1 MTLDY
6 NYMNNKFEMADK
18 RGRELLTLII
28 QNHLALGEPVGSRTI
43 SKLSSEG
50 LSPATIRNIM
60 SDLEDAGFLEQ
71 PHTSAGRV
79 PTDQG
84 YRFYVD
90 NILGQTQISQDDE
103 DMIQREML
111 GDSLP
116 GADQIMSRASHLLSQ
131 LSHSVGIVISPNIN
145 RDVVKHIEFVRI
157 SDGRILVI
165 TISRAGLVQD
175 RLVRVAEDFS
185 QDELDHTSKYLNVHF
200 TGKTLSA
207 IHEELVRR
215 MTEEKAL
222 YDRLLQNAILLCHRG
237 LSRDGDS
244 DPEVF
249 VEGASNILAN
259 PEFADLERLRELFLV
274 FEEKRR
280 LVTLL
285 NECMTFEQ
293 EQSAVSIRI
302 GSENNMPSL
311 RRCSVVTASFRYGN
325 QMSGHLG
332 IVGPLRM
339 EYARTINVVS
349 YVARTLE
356 RVLTEAP
363 ATVMS

>member
-1 MTLDY
+1 
-6 NYMNNKFEMADK
+6 MNA
-18 RGRELLTLII
+18 
-28 QNHLALGEPVGSRTI
+28 
-43 SKLSSEG
+43 
-50 LSPATIRNIM
+50 
-60 SDLEDAGFLEQ
+60 
-71 PHTSAGRV
+71 
-79 PTDQG
+79 
-84 YRFYVD
+84 
-90 NILGQTQISQDDE
+90 
-103 DMIQREML
+103 
-111 GDSLP
+111 
-116 GADQIMSRASHLLSQ
+116 
-131 LSHSVGIVISPNIN
+131 
-145 RDVVKHIEFVRI
+145 
-157 SDGRILVI
+157 
-165 TISRAGLVQD
+165 
-175 RLVRVAEDFS
+175 
-185 QDELDHTSKYLNVHF
+185 HF
-200 TGKTLSA
+200 TGKSLSA